1 MRRASLVPA
10 LVVALLALGVA
21 TWLLVRVLDAASS
34 INAKAA
40 TIARNGRGINIAT
53 DSVIQLSRTNRIA
66 ASILRSAQPLSGK
79 LTLIVDRAHGINGTA
94 GSIDTTAGTINTT
107 AGGIDKTAGAINTT
121 AGAINTTAGA
131 INGTAGSINGTA
143 GSIKGTAG
151 TINGTAGAING
162 TAGAINGT
170 AGRIDSTARG
180 INGRAAQIL
189 DVSTKIDTDVKL
201 INVFLVQSIGIASRI
216 RGDTGNIVVQARLAH
231 HFAACIDKKVAG
243 MNGNDG
249 HCETRQPQ

>member
-107 AGGIDKTAGAINTT
+107 AGGIDKT

>member
-1 MRRASLVPA
+1 LRRASLVPA

-107 AGGIDKTAGAINTT
+107 AGGIDKT

>member
-1 MRRASLVPA
+1 LRRASLVPA

-131 INGTAGSINGTA
+131 INGTAGSI
-143 GSIKGTAG
+143 KGTAG

>member
-94 GSIDTTAGTINTT
+94 GSIYTTAGTINTT
-107 AGGIDKTAGAINTT
+107 AGGIYK
-121 AGAINTTAGA
+121 TAGA